1 MNEKKN
7 HSRPLPPPRG
17 RKILKYDEIE
27 NLNIS
32 IFQLF
37 DQMERNFQ
45 RRISGSED
53 EGRQFHQALEQRIN
67 KLRTEIPVIDLIEET
82 QGSQEN
88 QIKEDE
94 DILLKNL
101 NQIVEL
107 YRKRQTDKQE
117 VLQKLKN
124 EINEEMRQRFITD
137 EYIQIT
143 KEIDRLKKTSHQ
155 VSESEKENMSSSIE
169 EEDRITESTP
179 LHTHTLRTSTYSASR
194 KILQAEEKHKKID
207 KDIKTKR
214 RQLKELE
221 NQIKVRSEELEIKE
235 QEFDFKKNQI
245 EQLHQEI
252 AEKNKVDAIAQTE
265 EDTEE
270 YSIVSGSAND
280 DSVEPTNQSTPIKTY
295 KNGQN
300 QLELDFI
307 RFGRKV
313 WNDKDVKNF
322 LRTYKNIHSSQTTP
336 KRKENEIQLN
346 IEKLVIDISAT
357 IKTIYH
363 GAQELLEELKKYN
376 DKINMEIELIKASR
390 NKYMTLQAH
399 HVQYMEEAIA
409 VIKRLQTYCD
419 EQIDK
424 LQSTYYDLNV
434 DNLDSLKNQIIRKI
448 ESQFETQID
457 RIQEMIENDKTKKP
471 NKIQDL
477 KPTNQQIKKLILV
490 PNNTQMEVTQISK
503 ILRD

>member
-45 RRISGSED
+45 RRISGSDDED
-53 EGRQFHQALEQRIN
+53 RQFHQALEQRIN

-94 DILLKNL
+94 DTLLKNL

-143 KEIDRLKKTSHQ
+143 KEIDRLKTTSHQ

-179 LHTHTLRTSTYSASR
+179 Y
-194 KILQAEEKHKKID
+194 
-207 KDIKTKR
+207 
-214 RQLKELE
+214 
-221 NQIKVRSEELEIKE
+221 
-235 QEFDFKKNQI
+235 
-245 EQLHQEI
+245 
-252 AEKNKVDAIAQTE
+252 
-265 EDTEE
+265 
-270 YSIVSGSAND
+270 
-280 DSVEPTNQSTPIKTY
+280 
-295 KNGQN
+295 
-300 QLELDFI
+300 I
-307 RFGRKV
+307 R
-313 WNDKDVKNF
+313 
-322 LRTYKNIHSSQTTP
+322 
-336 KRKENEIQLN
+336 
-346 IEKLVIDISAT
+346 
-357 IKTIYH
+357 
-363 GAQELLEELKKYN
+363 
-376 DKINMEIELIKASR
+376 
-390 NKYMTLQAH
+390 
-399 HVQYMEEAIA
+399 
-409 VIKRLQTYCD
+409 
-419 EQIDK
+419 
-424 LQSTYYDLNV
+424 
-434 DNLDSLKNQIIRKI
+434 IR
-448 ESQFETQID
+448 
-457 RIQEMIENDKTKKP
+457 
-471 NKIQDL
+471 
-477 KPTNQQIKKLILV
+477 
-490 PNNTQMEVTQISK
+490 
-503 ILRD
+503 